1 MISVAMCTYNGAI
14 FLPEQLESIA
24 NQTVPIDE
32 LVVCDD
38 GSSDNT
44 LEVLRVFCETSP
56 FPVHIHSNEKNLG
69 SSKNFEKCLGLCKG
83 DIIFLSDQDDLW
95 QKDKVEKHL
104 ALYEDQPG
112 VDAVFSDA
120 MMIDD
125 DSKPM
130 GRTIWQEIAF
140 DASSQKQWQDGRG
153 YEILFRNW
161 VVTGATLSLRKSC
174 LPRLIPFPTHVPDL
188 IHDGW
193 IAFVLSLEDVISF
206 IPETLV
212 SYRIH
217 QGQQVG
223 FGGKVQPVSLKDR
236 MNRNRRDK
244 LAPLVQKAAFLSG
257 VYDLLIVLPGVQKE
271 KLAELD
277 LLQAHYRMRST
288 LPANRVLRVPFVLK
302 DLMNGRYDF
311 SSKSWWLPVLGDLVE

>member
-14 FLPEQLESIA
+14 FLPEQLKSIA

-44 LEVLRVFCETSP
+44 LDVLRSFGNNSP
-56 FPVHIHSNEKNLG
+56 FPVIIHSNEKNLG
-69 SSKNFEKCLGLCKG
+69 SSKNFEKCLGLCQG
-83 DIIFLSDQDDLW
+83 DILFLADQDDVW
-95 QKDKVEKHL
+95 RNDKVEKHL
-104 ALYEDQPG
+104 ALYDANPG

-120 MMIDD
+120 MVIDD
-125 DSKPM
+125 DSKPT

-140 DASSQKQWQDGRG
+140 DTRGQQQWLSGRG

-174 LPRLIPFPTHVPDL
+174 LGRLIPFPTHVPDL

-193 IAFVLSLEDVISF
+193 IAFVLSLEGVISF
-206 IPETLV
+206 VPETLV
-212 SYRIH
+212 FYRIH

-223 FGGKVQPVSLKDR
+223 FGGKTQPVRLNDR
-236 MNRNRRDK
+236 MKRNRSAK
-244 LAPLVQKAAFLSG
+244 LAPLAKRANFLSS
-257 VYDLLIVLPGVQKE
+257 VYDLLSALPGVHKE
-271 KLAELD
+271 QLAQLD
-277 LLQAHYRMRST
+277 LSQAHYRMRST
-288 LPANRVLRVPFVLK
+288 LPNNRLLRVPLVLN
-302 DLMNGRYDF
+302 DLIKGRYDF
-311 SSKSWWLPVLGDLVE
+311 SSKSWWLPALGDLVE